1 MFKLAPSGGNSA
13 SASEKQ
19 RGVRRHS
26 RSSGSSGG
34 STSGS
39 DSEVEVE
46 TPSIKVLPA
55 KPAVALTSSAV
66 LTPNPEQL
74 PIWEDYMPN
83 LSKKIRDL
91 NRILAHAVESG
102 SLKKGKKK
110 GPERT
115 KIEKAAAAATAA
127 AAKKRLPLRRSQ
139 NWLFKQSQLLQFRQP
154 RKKRKVQNLKSPRP
168 KGQRPQQQQQQ
179 QQQQQ
184 LPKENLHRLRGENWS
199 SAWPKS

>member
-1 MFKLAPSGGNSA
+1 MFKLALSGGNSA

-26 RSSGSSGG
+26 RSSRSSSSSGG
-34 STSGS
+34 GSSSGT

-74 PIWEDYMPN
+74 PIWEDYMPD
-83 LSKKIRDL
+83 LSKELRDL

-102 SLKKGKKK
+102 SLKKGKKQ
-110 GPERT
+110 GPEKI
-115 KIEKAAAAATAA
+115 KIEKAAAAATVAA
-127 AAKKRLPLRRSQ
+127 AAKKRLPLRRLQ
-139 NWLFKQSQLLQFRQP
+139 NRLFRRSQLLQFRQP
-154 RKKRKVQNLKSPRP
+154 RKKRKVQNLK
-168 KGQRPQQQQQQ
+168 
-179 QQQQQ
+179 
-184 LPKENLHRLRGENWS
+184 L
-199 SAWPKS
+199 